1 MQPGRRSS
9 DLVALLVLAL
19 LGLVAVLAGI
29 DGFVGAVLLLPLAF
43 AVPGYALA
51 AALFPPGQIPAS
63 ERAVYVIALGI
74 AAAALSGILVQLV
87 FSLDRM
93 AWALTLSGLTLAA
106 GAVAA
111 ARRWEDKPTWTADEL
126 NPVAVVLLAMALA
139 MAAWAVAN
147 ATNRARDE
155 LGDAHFTE
163 LWLLPTAGS
172 APGAPRRVSIGVS
185 NHEGHT
191 ASYQVNLTLGGVPLR
206 NWTVRLGEGQAWTTN
221 LPAPRPT
228 DSKPLRVTLLRDGR
242 VFRNAFLRSDS
253 IS

>member
-1 MQPGRRSS
+1 MQPGRRST

-43 AVPGYALA
+43 AIPGYALA

-111 ARRWEDKPTWTADEL
+111 ARRREDRPWAEVEL
-126 NPVAVVLLAMALA
+126 NPVAVVLLVMALA
-139 MAAWAVAN
+139 MAAWAAAN

-163 LWLLPTAGS
+163 LWLLPSAGS
-172 APGAPRRVSIGVS
+172 APGASKRVSIGVS
-185 NHEGHT
+185 NHEGRT
-191 ASYQVNLTLGGVPLR
+191 TSYQVNLTLGGVPLR
-206 NWTVRLGEGQAWTTN
+206 NWTVRLGEGQAWTTS
-221 LPAPRPT
+221 LQAPRPT
-228 DSKPLRVTLLRDGR
+228 DSRPLRVTLLRDGR